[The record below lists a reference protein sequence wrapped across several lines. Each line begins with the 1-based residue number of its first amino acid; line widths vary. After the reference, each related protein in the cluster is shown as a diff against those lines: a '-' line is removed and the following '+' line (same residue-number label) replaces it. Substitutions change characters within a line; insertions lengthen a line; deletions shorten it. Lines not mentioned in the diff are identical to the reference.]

1 MAALTVVAV
10 LTASLAISPAALA
23 APVIAD
29 PAPVDVTAVASLA
42 KEASAAQVAP
52 GDTFTYT
59 LTVGCS
65 SITDL
70 GCRDAVLTDVVPA
83 PFVVDV
89 LIDEQARAP
98 SGGRNRGLARQLA
111 DAGTTVDISFPSR

>member
-29 PAPVDVTAVASLA
+29 PAPADVTAVASLA
-42 KEASAAQVAP
+42 KEASVAQVAP

-83 PFVVDV
+83 QHQV
-89 LIDEQARAP
+89 R
-98 SGGRNRGLARQLA
+98 
-111 DAGTTVDISFPSR
+111 